1 MNLDERVAV
10 VTGAASGIGEALAH
24 RLAVAGVR
32 GVALAD
38 IDEKNLARV
47 CDAIGDQ
54 ALAVP
59 TDVAD
64 EGAIQAL
71 VGRTEAAFGPVDLFC
86 SNAGISIIG
95 GAEVPDDEWD
105 RIWRVNVL
113 AHIRAARVL
122 LPSMLDRGS
131 GYFLNTASAA
141 GLLTQIGSAPYS
153 VTKHSA
159 VAFAE
164 WLAVTHGADGI
175 GVSVLCPQGV
185 RTQMTAGLG
194 SDGGVV
200 GVDGM
205 LEPDVV
211 ADEAIR
217 AVTEERFLVLPHP
230 EVERYFQHK
239 ANDYERWL
247 RGMQKLQVQFV
258 GMFDGVPGDA

>member
-24 RLAVAGVR
+24 RLVEAGVR

-38 IDEKNLARV
+38 VDETNLARV
-47 CDAIGDQ
+47 AEAIGES

-59 TDVAD
+59 TDVTR
-64 EGAIQAL
+64 EQAIQAL
-71 VGRTEAAFGPVDLFC
+71 IDRTEAAFGPVDLFC

-95 GAEVPDDEWD
+95 GAEVPDDDWD
-105 RIWRVNVL
+105 RIWQVNVL
-113 AHIRAARVL
+113 AHIRAARLL
-122 LPSMLDRGS
+122 LPSMLERGS

-153 VTKHSA
+153 VTKHGA

-164 WLAVTHGADGI
+164 WLAVTHGNDGI

-185 RTQMTAGLG
+185 RTPMTAVLG

-205 LEPDVV
+205 LEADVV
-211 ADEAIR
+211 ADDAVR
-217 AVTEERFLVLPHP
+217 AVVEDRFLVLPHP
-230 EVERYFQHK
+230 KVADYFRHK
-239 ANDYERWL
+239 ADDYERWL
-247 RGMQKLQVQFV
+247 RGMRKLQSQYA
-258 GMFDGVPGDA
+258 GMFEGRSDP